1 MRVMTG
7 AKRNDNLF
15 GGKMHCG
22 AILMLKEKNAKR
34 ETGISRQQL
43 SVWRSAAGREHG
55 APRVYIPRQ
64 HIKKV

>member
-15 GGKMHCG
+15 GGKMHCD

-34 ETGISRQQL
+34 ESGVSRQQL
-43 SVWRSAAGREHG
+43 SVGREHG

>member
-15 GGKMHCG
+15 GGKMHCD

-34 ETGISRQQL
+34 ESGISRQQL

-55 APRVYIPRQ
+55 APRV
-64 HIKKV
+64 